1 MMKRHNVSSKVL
13 VLTLL
18 LAAIIPGCLESFSSN
33 SAPSASFSLQESGTL
48 KAGMLLNFDASA
60 SSDPDNDDLTFSWN
74 FGDTN
79 IATGETTSHTYS
91 SEGDYTVKL
100 SVSDGDFATEK
111 TMSLNILSED
121 AATPIAEILTEKD
134 DDCDDDPP
142 SSSGTYILIWICD
155 DTMDEGTRDW
165 DPETTVT
172 LDASESRAGGTE
184 AWLVSWKWDL
194 NIYIDSDGDGDKTN
208 DDDADGETYSWT
220 TPPGEW
226 KVRLTV
232 TDDQGMTS
240 TEETWVY
247 VNARAIWS
255 DLEIGRNNSADNPRQ
270 EFTAPLT
277 YDFENSQKLNQFKTR
292 IVYPK
297 EDPGMGCGQAC
308 NQNNRMDLYFY
319 NETDEEVRNS
329 SANSDEQQT
338 DSDCSSD
345 NYCLTMTSSTGDFRN
360 HLDGTWLVQV
370 FNKQQHNAEIIEV
383 QIILKYK

>member
-33 SAPSASFSLQESGTL
+33 SAPSAYFSLQESGTL
-48 KAGMLLNFDASA
+48 KAGMLLHFDATA
-60 SSDPDNDDLTFSWN
+60 SSDPDSDDLTYSWN

-79 IATGETTSHTYS
+79 TATGETTSHTYS
-91 SEGDYTVKL
+91 SEGDYIVKL

-111 TMSLNILSED
+111 TMTLNILSED
-121 AATPIAEILTEKD
+121 AAVPIAEIITAKD
-134 DDCDDDPP
+134 DDCDDEPA

-172 LDASESRAGGTE
+172 LDASESEAGGTE
-184 AWLVSWKWDL
+184 SWLVSWKWDL

-232 TDDQGMTS
+232 TDDQGMVS

-297 EDPGMGCGQAC
+297 KDPGAGFPAPEQD
-308 NQNNRMDLYFY
+308 NRMDLYFY

-360 HLDGTWLVQV
+360 HLDGSWLVQV
-370 FNKQQHNAEIIEV
+370 FNTKPHNAEIIEV

>member
-1 MMKRHNVSSKVL
+1 
-13 VLTLL
+13 
-18 LAAIIPGCLESFSSN
+18 
-33 SAPSASFSLQESGTL
+33 
-48 KAGMLLNFDASA
+48 MLLHFDATA
-60 SSDPDNDDLTFSWN
+60 SSDPDSDDLTYSWN

-79 IATGETTSHTYS
+79 TATGETTSHTYS
-91 SEGDYTVKL
+91 SEGEYIVKL

-111 TMSLNILSED
+111 TMTLDILSED
-121 AATPIAEILTEKD
+121 AAVPIAEIITAKD
-134 DDCDDDPP
+134 DDCDDGPA
-142 SSSGTYILIWICD
+142 SSSGTYILVWICD

-172 LDASESRAGGTE
+172 LDASESEAGGTE
-184 AWLVSWKWDL
+184 SWLVSWKWDL

-255 DLEIGRNNSADNPRQ
+255 DLEIGRNLNGSDNPYE

-277 YDFENSQKLNQFKTR
+277 YDFANSQKLNQFKTR
-292 IVYPK
+292 LVYPQK
-297 EDPGMGCGQAC
+297 DPGVTQFDPEKD
-308 NQNNRMDLYFY
+308 NRMDLYFY

-345 NYCLTMTSSTGDFRN
+345 NYCLTMTASTGDFRN
-360 HLDGTWLVQV
+360 YLDGQWTVQV
-370 FNKQQHNAEIIEV
+370 FNTKQHDAEIVEV